1 MTRSGGECCLKWHT
15 NWSREEEEEEEEK
28 KEEEEEEEVEEEEGE
43 EEEEDEEEEE
53 EREREEE
60 DKWVLFREDWK
71 GRSFSVQ
78 KCLSLIKFKTGKVG
92 LSQCKSV

>member
-15 NWSREEEEEEEEK
+15 NWSREEEEEEEEEK
-28 KEEEEEEEVEEEEGE
+28 QEEEGE

-78 KCLSLIKFKTGKVG
+78 KCLSLIKFNWSFTAD
-92 LSQCKSV
+92 